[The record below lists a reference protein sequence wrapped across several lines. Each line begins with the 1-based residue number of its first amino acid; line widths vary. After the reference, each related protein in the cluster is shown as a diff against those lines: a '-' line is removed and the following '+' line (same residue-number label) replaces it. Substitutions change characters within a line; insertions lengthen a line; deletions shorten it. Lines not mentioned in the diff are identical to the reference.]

1 MNAKFRVLHCTV
13 FYVVIYNIAVIVTPL
28 RSLHLFARSL
38 AAAVPEVAEILSL
51 GTSCNANET
60 KYVISSIFERS
71 TIIFLRRRSLG
82 SSYFLV
88 IYCLKVSSKST
99 V

>member
-1 MNAKFRVLHCTV
+1 M
-13 FYVVIYNIAVIVTPL
+13 VIYNIVVVAIPL
-28 RSLHLFARSL
+28 HPLHLFARSL

-71 TIIFLRRRSLG
+71 TIIFLRPRPLG
-82 SSYFLV
+82 STYFLV
-88 IYCLKVSSKST
+88 IYCLKVRA
-99 V
+99 